1 MLFLPSVTAR
11 YVQESF
17 DGLLVDTQEKKLAL
31 INSILRVDIS
41 IEDVKLNS
49 ITANE
54 KTMVIQLERSKNSC
68 DVSLGPSRIELLE
81 LIIERDARIE
91 YVTKTL
97 SEVGIALQQP
107 SQNFFSISEE
117 VADIEIVDSK
127 NSPCE
132 KTPRDFTYSSPL
144 KESQAFEQKTDSSG
158 NISKMNPTSLMSGLW
173 NMLRS
178 RKSFL
183 ETSSLLQSSRSP
195 GQFSM
200 ASRLH
205 SPNSQDSIIHRVS
218 RKFSIPVNS
227 RWNRELTPI
236 KNSDSHRV
244 KNQSIDFTSQ
254 LPELNLKAKGC
265 IVYFI
270 KSIGLNSLDIVSTKK
285 VVSYN
290 ISTRETE
297 IDFTSSSPQINAEKI
312 VPFEEEK
319 FVPISDTLLNFYEKE
334 FVKNAEHLIEK
345 NYSKIT
351 CINLHRH
358 YLSKSADQKIV
369 MASFRTI
376 EQLRKLVNVVFS
388 MRMDLNFKLLVNKLL
403 HRSFDSIISNLEQLI
418 LCFFSYR
425 NKEFK
430 LNSYTTFLLKLFIHE
445 IAMIH
450 DEYQSIFSALYGVD
464 ADHIAESM
472 TELSSPQHQCLREQ
486 FIELNRQHLPIL
498 PSNFNNISLANLIL
512 YTRESKFHSLI
523 SLRKEF
529 EVELEDL

>member
-17 DGLLVDTQEKKLAL
+17 DGLLVDVQEKKLAL

-41 IEDVKLNS
+41 IEDIKLNS
-49 ITANE
+49 IITNE
-54 KTMVIQLERSKNSC
+54 KTLAIQLERTKSSC
-68 DVSLGPSRIELLE
+68 EASLGSARIELLE

-97 SEVGIALQQP
+97 SEVGISLQQP

-117 VADIEIVDSK
+117 VPDIEIVDSK
-127 NSPCE
+127 NSPDE
-132 KTPRDFTYSSPL
+132 KPLREFSYTSPL
-144 KESQAFEQKTDSSG
+144 KESQVFEQKTESFGS
-158 NISKMNPTSLMSGLW
+158 ISKMSPMSLMSGLW
-173 NMLRS
+173 NMLRT

-183 ETSSLLQSSRSP
+183 ETSSMLQASRSP
-195 GQFSM
+195 GQFSIANRM
-200 ASRLH
+200 S

-218 RKFSIPVNS
+218 KKFSIPVNS
-227 RWNRELTPI
+227 RWNRDQTPI
-236 KNSDSHRV
+236 KNRDSQKVKSQTINFNHR
-244 KNQSIDFTSQ
+244 
-254 LPELNLKAKGC
+254 LPELNLKVEGQ
-265 IVYFI
+265 IVYYI
-270 KSIGLNSLDIVSTKK
+270 KSIGLNSLDIVSNKK
-285 VVSYN
+285 IVSYN

-297 IDFTSSSPQINAEKI
+297 IDFTSSSSQINSEKV

-319 FVPISDTLLNFYEKE
+319 FVPIPDQLLNYYEKE
-334 FVKNAEHLIEK
+334 FVKNAEYLIEK

-358 YLSKSADQKIV
+358 YLSKSGDEQIT
-369 MASFRTI
+369 MNSFRTI
-376 EQLRKLVNVVFS
+376 EQLRKLVNLVFS

-403 HRSFDSIISNLEQLI
+403 NRCFDSIISNLEQLI

-445 IAMIH
+445 IALVH
-450 DEYQSIFSALYGVD
+450 DEYQTLFLALYEFD
-464 ADHIAESM
+464 ADQLAESK
-472 TELSSPQHQCLREQ
+472 TELSSLEHQCLREQ

-512 YTRESKFHSLI
+512 HTRESKFHSLI

-529 EVELEDL
+529 EVELDDL